1 MKESTIF
8 DVLIALVKYGMPI
21 AGTVAGIFL
30 GKWLEEKNENKKLKR
45 EIYLQANRALK
56 RYSDFY
62 MTLGAFPNDNDRVN
76 KLDHESTLLEEAK
89 ADLEMYSS
97 DKIFGAFACVL
108 KLAVDCGKEALSKS
122 TNGKVLTDPKKDLS
136 KYNEFLDAQDKWNR
150 AARADLGII
159 AK

>member
-1 MKESTIF
+1 MPANSIP
-8 DVLIALVKYGMPI
+8 DVLIAFVKYGMPI
-21 AGTVAGIFL
+21 VGTVVGIFL
-30 GKWLEEKNENKKLKR
+30 GKWLEVKNENKKLKR

-62 MTLGAFPNDNDRVN
+62 MTLGAFPNNDERVN

-89 ADLEMYSS
+89 ADLEMYGS
-97 DKIFGAFACVL
+97 DKAFDFFANAL
-108 KLAVDCGKEALSKS
+108 ELAVACGQEALSKS
-122 TNGKVLTDPKKDLS
+122 TKGQVLTSPQKDLS
-136 KYNEFLDAQDKWNR
+136 KYNEFLDAQDKWNQ